1 MSFFDDFK
9 KILVDFEATIMAEV
23 KEEIATKMA
32 AVEEKPV
39 SEYILPYMNMQN
51 VDGVLK
57 DMDNKDVMVNNITDE
72 LRAELV
78 GVSGMYPKV
87 FSKGV
92 SAHGYPGDGQTSAAV
107 ISIATESIK
116 SVTGLSGNRL
126 YSGCITSGNFNAGYS
141 FGGKKTGA
149 TKFDLSSETSIE
161 ITFGVSLP
169 GGGSYRSIG
178 LWTRNS
184 NGLAFQDGNLHK
196 LNTINET
203 GISGFPGLSTIGGN
217 ISCGGMSDYWK
228 EISYFGNSPEGGTFR
243 RITMKTE
250 TVRNIASNGG
260 MQSHDQGGTSYTNKV
275 IVEVGAND
283 NRARSFFYFS
293 TENFVGTHASNNTT
307 GETQYAPGNGTNY
320 SLGGYDSGNG
330 GQHNR
335 SEKTNQDTGICINL
349 GTTAYKMSSAS
360 HYIG

>member
-1 MSFFDDFK
+1 MGFFSDFQ
-9 KILVDFEATIMAEV
+9 KILLDFEATIMAEV
-23 KEEIATKMA
+23 KQEIETKMA
-32 AVEEKPV
+32 AVQEKPV

-51 VDGVLK
+51 VDGILK
-57 DMDNKDVMVNNITDE
+57 DMDNKDIMVNNITDE

-116 SVTGLSGNRL
+116 NVTGLSGNRM
-126 YSGCITSGNFNAGYS
+126 YSGCFTARDFKAGYS
-141 FGGKKTGA
+141 FGEKADSTR
-149 TKFDLSSETSIE
+149 FDLSTETSKE
-161 ITFGVSLP
+161 INFGVSM
-169 GGGSYRSIG
+169 GSHRYASG
-178 LWTRNS
+178 VWTN
-184 NGLAFQDGNLHK
+184 NINAIAFITDQVWK
-196 LNTINET
+196 ANTSTEVAV
-203 GISGFPGLSTIGGN
+203 SGFPGLSTIGGN
-217 ISCGGMSDYWK
+217 ITCGGMSDYWK
-228 EISYFGNSPEGGTFR
+228 ETSYHGASDSGGTFR

-260 MQSHDQGGTSYTNKV
+260 MTSHDQGGTSYTNKV

-283 NRARSFFYFS
+283 NKARSFFYFS
-293 TENFVGTHASNNTT
+293 TENYVGTTASINMT

-320 SLGGYDSGNG
+320 SLGGYNSGDG